1 MAREFDVVIIGAG
14 PGGYTAALKAAE
26 FGLKVV
32 VIEAKKIGGT
42 CVNRGCIPTK
52 ALLHGAEVAHSITH
66 ASQLGISVGEVNI
79 DLQKLVQFSR
89 TVSQQLT
96 GGVAYLLKKNGVQVI
111 DGTARLRGKGQITV
125 EDARGETR
133 DYQAD
138 HVILATG
145 ARPRAVPGIAPD
157 GE

>member
-52 ALLHGAEVAHSITH
+52 ALLH
-66 ASQLGISVGEVNI
+66 AS
-79 DLQKLVQFSR
+79 D
-89 TVSQQLT
+89 TVSYTHLDVYKRQLRVSGRRT
-96 GGVAYLLKKNGVQVI
+96 
-111 DGTARLRGKGQITV
+111 D
-125 EDARGETR
+125 
-133 DYQAD
+133 
-138 HVILATG
+138 
-145 ARPRAVPGIAPD
+145 
-157 GE
+157 